1 MGMCIWNLRETCLRN
16 WLRRALQVRCLS
28 FPSFLSN
35 LFTNEIIGEEKKSLA
50 PLLSKLHVSPAST
63 HSLLRET
70 YELISASIEDKSLIQ
85 SLDATGRNSLYKI
98 HVSLGKIVNTLKEK
112 EDEAGD
118 MRASVNTFR
127 GSVASSG
134 SGSGRKTSP
143 VEDKTLMTIEN
154 DDDQEEDDEG
164 TVVGDSGRRGGRDS
178 LVEELLSDEDVE
190 MSGI

>member
-1 MGMCIWNLRETCLRN
+1 
-16 WLRRALQVRCLS
+16 
-28 FPSFLSN
+28 
-35 LFTNEIIGEEKKSLA
+35 
-50 PLLSKLHVSPAST
+50 
-63 HSLLRET
+63 LRET
-70 YELISASIEDKSLIQ
+70 YELVSSSVEDKSLIQ

-112 EDEAGD
+112 EDD

-134 SGSGRKTSP
+134 SGSGRKTSS

-154 DDDQEEDDEG
+154 DEEEDDEG
-164 TVVGDSGRRGGRDS
+164 TVIVDSGRKGGRDS